1 MKIRQGFVSN
11 SSSSS
16 FIIQRFYDKEEVKK
30 YLYTI
35 LKNYA
40 NKEIKNAQERFNNGK
55 ITQKQY
61 DWIYGHYTMYLD
73 NKYLDEY
80 IKIGTIE
87 EYIQDLE
94 YWYAPYVLNY
104 KNNLVVQDDVDNFIP
119 EEIAKKLIKK
129 FEIIDY
135 NLHMG

>member
-1 MKIRQGFVSN
+1 MKIRQGFISN

-16 FIIQRFYDKEEVKK
+16 FIIQKFYDKEEVKK

-40 NKEIKNAQERFNNGK
+40 NKEIKSIQERFDNGK
-55 ITQKQY
+55 ITQKEY
-61 DWIYGHYTMYLD
+61 EWLYGHYTMYSD

-80 IKIGTIE
+80 IKIGTIK
-87 EYIQDLE
+87 EYMQDLE
-94 YWYAPYVLNY
+94 YWYAPYILNH
-104 KNNLVVQDDVDNFIP
+104 KDDLVVQDYVDNFIP

-129 FEIIDY
+129 FEIRDY